1 MCSDSGVGVS
11 KTSVSTIEPLEEPKE
26 TLQNEKIE
34 GQIGALQVAFPNLK
48 QTYYFILYYNIVKN
62 NVSNSNLAIHIIIYL
77 IKNTFQNIPRCKD
90 FFFNFSG
97 RILDRILISNF
108 GTKNDNTSG

>member
-48 QTYYFILYYNIVKN
+48 QTYYYENLFKN
-62 NVSNSNLAIHIIIYL
+62 NFLQL
-77 IKNTFQNIPRCKD
+77 F
-90 FFFNFSG
+90 
-97 RILDRILISNF
+97 
-108 GTKNDNTSG
+108 